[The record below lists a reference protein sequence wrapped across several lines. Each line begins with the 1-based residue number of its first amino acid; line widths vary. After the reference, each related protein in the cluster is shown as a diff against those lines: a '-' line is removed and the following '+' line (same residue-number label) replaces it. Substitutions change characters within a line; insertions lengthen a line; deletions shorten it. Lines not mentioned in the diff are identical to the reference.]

1 MLKKSQGDVNMK
13 VLIVYAHPREEGLN
27 RGILEAAVETL
38 EKNNH
43 QVTVRD
49 LYKMN
54 FNPVLEG
61 PDMIHIVDGQFVRE
75 NETYP
80 DDVLLEQQLILEH
93 DLLLYIFP
101 IWWNSYPA
109 ILKGYIDRVFAHG
122 FAYSFVDDK
131 PKERFAG
138 KKALFLTTT
147 GQPQQEN
154 GEDTPLTKAIKTT
167 TSDWMFNGNG
177 VEVLDHVFYGRVSY
191 LEEAELKNIIE
202 DVKKRMAEIN

>member
-1 MLKKSQGDVNMK
+1 MK

-27 RGILEAAVETL
+27 RGILEAAVQTL

-43 QVTVRD
+43 EVTVRD
-49 LYKMN
+49 LYEIN

-61 PDMIHIVDGQFVRE
+61 ADTIHIVDGKFVRD

-80 DDVLLEQQLILEH
+80 EDVLYEQQLILEN

-109 ILKGYIDRVFAHG
+109 IFKGYIDRVFAHG
-122 FAYSFVDDK
+122 FAYSFEDNK
-131 PKERFAG
+131 AHERFEG
-138 KKALFLTTT
+138 KKALFFSTT

-154 GEDTPLTKAIKTT
+154 GIDTPLTQAIKTT
-167 TSDWMFNGNG
+167 TSNWMFNANS
-177 VEVLDHVFYGRVSY
+177 VEVLDHVFYGRVPY
-191 LEEAELKNIIE
+191 LNQDELDSIIL
-202 DVKKRMAEIN
+202 DVKERLSGI

>member
-1 MLKKSQGDVNMK
+1 MLIKSQGDVGMK

-27 RGILEAAVETL
+27 RGILEAAVSTL

-43 QVTVRD
+43 KVTVRD

-54 FNPVLEG
+54 FNPVLDG
-61 PDMIHIVDGQFVRE
+61 PDMIHIVDGKFVRE

-80 DDVLLEQQLILEH
+80 KDVLLEQELILEH

-122 FAYSFVDDK
+122 FAYSFEDDEPRK
-131 PKERFAG
+131 RFAG

-154 GEDTPLTKAIKTT
+154 GVDTPLTQAIKTT
-167 TSDWMFNGNG
+167 TSEWMFNGNG
-177 VEVLDHVFYGRVSY
+177 VEVLDHVFYGRVPY
-191 LEEAELKNIIE
+191 LEKEELDNIIL
-202 DVKKRMAEIN
+202 DVKERLGKIK